1 MNSFMYPAIALMNR
15 FSYNQKFA
23 VISILWLLPII
34 ALGWILYNQ
43 LEQQITE
50 STKELQGSEVYFDL
64 LEMEHGLQRQ
74 IDFETLSRQR
84 QNAQFTDQLSL
95 SSSNNQKALQSLE
108 ETHPELSDKTLK
120 AVSTVMGGISNASQ
134 TLDIS
139 SQRNS
144 FKQFEID
151 FVDAAQALAQDSYL
165 ALDGDKYILN
175 RYQLVSSLNASLSP
189 AFAKIRTYGIY
200 SLYDGS
206 LSYIASDELNRYY
219 EVLLLTDKHLS
230 ELIETENN
238 FTSAVKE
245 DLTKLQ
251 TNLRNLINTIDTDI
265 MNAIRLSLDW
275 NLFSSEIDELYV
287 NLGELNSIA
296 ETELQDVLKERL
308 ASQQQYLTLLFAI
321 VIIVLSISAYL
332 YTGFSISVKYAIETF
347 SQAAQKVASG
357 DLTVTMKKVT
367 QDELGE
373 LTISFNDMTGQV
385 KQLIIAA
392 RSMSE
397 ELSTDATTLN
407 DLATTTRD
415 TFRKQRAETDEISNA
430 MSQMVN
436 AVGEVASNTTQ
447 TSDAATQA
455 EERAQKGRAIVEDT
469 VQSIHR
475 LANEIQ
481 LSVDHIHQVSE
492 DSKEISNALVEIKAI
507 AEQTNL
513 LALNAAIEAARAG
526 EQGRGFAV
534 VADEVRTLSQRTQRS
549 TEDIDRMVDKLHKGV
564 ALAVDSMN
572 SSHKST
578 EQTVSHTTE
587 VSGALQ
593 QIVDSVASIVSMS
606 QQIAGAA
613 EEQSLMTENIQR
625 SATEISE
632 LGVQSEGNA
641 DDALTASDKLI
652 SSTRELESL
661 INNFK
666 T

>member
-84 QNAQFTDQLSL
+84 QNAQFTDQLNL

-108 ETHPELSDKTLK
+108 ETHPELSEKTLK
-120 AVSTVMGGISNASQ
+120 AVKTVMGGISNASQ

-139 SQRNS
+139 SQRTG

-151 FVDAAQALAQDSYL
+151 FLDAAQALAQDSYL
-165 ALDGDKYILN
+165 ALDGDEYILN

-230 ELIETENN
+230 EIIETENN
-238 FTSAVKE
+238 FTSDVKE

-321 VIIVLSISAYL
+321 VIIVLSVIAYL

-357 DLTVTMKKVT
+357 DLTVIMKKVT

-385 KQLIIAA
+385 KQLIVAA

-578 EQTVSHTTE
+578 EQTVSNTTE

-593 QIVDSVASIVSMS
+593 QIVDSVASIVNMS

>member
-84 QNAQFTDQLSL
+84 QNAQFTDQLNL

-108 ETHPELSDKTLK
+108 EMHPELSEKTLK
-120 AVSTVMGGISNASQ
+120 AVKTVMGGISNASQ

-139 SQRNS
+139 SQRNG

-151 FVDAAQALAQDSYL
+151 FLDAAQALAQDSYL
-165 ALDGDKYILN
+165 ALDGDEYILN

-230 ELIETENN
+230 EIIETENN
-238 FTSAVKE
+238 FTSDVKE

-321 VIIVLSISAYL
+321 VIIVLSIIAYL

-385 KQLIIAA
+385 KQLIVAA

-578 EQTVSHTTE
+578 EQTVSNTTE

-593 QIVDSVASIVSMS
+593 QIVDSVASIVNMS

>member
-1 MNSFMYPAIALMNR
+1 MYPAIALMNR

-34 ALGWILYNQ
+34 ALGWILYNE

-50 STKELQGSEVYFDL
+50 SKKELQGSEVYFDL
-64 LEMEHGLQRQ
+64 LELEHGIQRQ

-84 QNAQFTDQLSL
+84 QNAQFSDQLSL
-95 SSSNNQKALQSLE
+95 STSNNRKALNELQT
-108 ETHPELSDKTLK
+108 THPELSEKTLE
-120 AVSTVMGGISNASQ
+120 TVKTVLNGISNTSQ

-139 SQRNS
+139 SQRNG

-165 ALDGDKYILN
+165 ALDGDEYILS
-175 RYQLVSSLNASLSP
+175 RYQLASSLNETLSP

-200 SLYDGS
+200 SLYDGN

-219 EVLLLTDKHLS
+219 EVLLLTDKHLND
-230 ELIETENN
+230 LIESDQQ
-238 FTSAVKE
+238 FTPDIKDALS
-245 DLTKLQ
+245 KLK
-251 TNLRNLINTIDTDI
+251 TNLSNLINTIDSDI

-296 ETELQDVLKERL
+296 EAELQNVLKERVS
-308 ASQQQYLTLLFAI
+308 SQQQYLTLLF
-321 VIIVLSISAYL
+321 VTVVIVLSIIAYL
-332 YTGFSISVKYAIETF
+332 YTGFSVSVKHAIESF

-357 DLTVTMKKVT
+357 DLTVTMEKVT
-367 QDELGE
+367 RDELGA
-373 LTISFNDMTGQV
+373 LTVSFNDMTGQV
-385 KQLIIAA
+385 KQLIVAA

-455 EERAQKGRAIVEDT
+455 EERAQRGKMIVEDT

-578 EQTVSHTTE
+578 EQTVSNTTE

-593 QIVDSVASIVSMS
+593 QIVDSVASIVGMS

-632 LGVQSEGNA
+632 LGVLSEGNA
-641 DDALTASDKLI
+641 DDALTASDQLI

>member
-84 QNAQFTDQLSL
+84 QNAQFTDQLNL

-108 ETHPELSDKTLK
+108 ETHPELSEKTLK
-120 AVSTVMGGISNASQ
+120 AVKTVMGGISNASQ

-139 SQRNS
+139 SQRTS

-151 FVDAAQALAQDSYL
+151 FLDAAQALAQDSYL
-165 ALDGDKYILN
+165 ALDGDEYILN

-230 ELIETENN
+230 EIIETENN
-238 FTSAVKE
+238 FTSDVKE

-296 ETELQDVLKERL
+296 ETELQDVLRERL

-321 VIIVLSISAYL
+321 VIIVLSVIAYL

-385 KQLIIAA
+385 KQLIVAA

-436 AVGEVASNTTQ
+436 AVSEVASNTTQ

-455 EERAQKGRAIVEDT
+455 EERAQKGHAIVEDT

-578 EQTVSHTTE
+578 EQTVSNTTE

-593 QIVDSVASIVSMS
+593 QIVDSVASIVNMS